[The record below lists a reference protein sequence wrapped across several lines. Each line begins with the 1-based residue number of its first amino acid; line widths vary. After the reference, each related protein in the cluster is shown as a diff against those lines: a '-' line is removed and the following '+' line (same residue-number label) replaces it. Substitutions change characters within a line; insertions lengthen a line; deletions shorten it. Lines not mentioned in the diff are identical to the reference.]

1 MDIKRFLNLKPMW
14 ATQPCLYIIKL
25 DPSPAAR
32 CGASGTK
39 YSKDS
44 ADRPYGSKD
53 RGLLDRMQMYQGYY
67 NPLKTKIYAALRV
80 PKALAAAD
88 HHRVQTDADGNPTYN
103 MTKGSHTLVLV
114 REKQFHAALDKRKM
128 RFEKDSRNELF
139 TFHLPTLLSA
149 MRAVKGLE
157 MYRFTEDRIY
167 IDPTYNPTRLNAQAV
182 TMTEVRKVRQ
192 PRTPTVYL
200 KITQDGVEE
209 FKIDRPEDYE
219 ELKRLM
225 NSSHTYSGSKAS
237 IEKIKNNP
245 KLVAPLRDAYETR
258 SKKKAT

>member
-1 MDIKRFLNLKPMW
+1 MW

-39 YSKDS
+39 YTKDS

-53 RGLLDRMQMYQGYY
+53 SGLLDRMQMYQGYY
-67 NPLKTKIYAALRV
+67 NPLKTQIFAALRV

-103 MTKGSHTLVLV
+103 LSKGNHTLVLI
-114 REKQFHAALDKRKM
+114 REKQFHEALDKKRL
-128 RFEKDSRNELF
+128 RYEPGTRNEVF
-139 TFHLPTLLSA
+139 KFDLPRLLNA
-149 MRAVKGLE
+149 MRTVKGLE
-157 MYRFTEDRIY
+157 MYLFTEDKISL
-167 IDPTYNPTRLNAQAV
+167 DPLYHPSSLSAQTV

-192 PRTPTVYL
+192 PRIPTVYL
-200 KITQDGVEE
+200 KITQNGVEE
-209 FKIDRPEDYE
+209 FKLDRPGDYE

-225 NSSHTYSGSKAS
+225 NSSPTYSSS
-237 IEKIKNNP
+237 RSNIEKIKENP
-245 KLVAPLRDAYETR
+245 TLVAPLQHAYETR
-258 SKKKAT
+258 SKKKA